1 MFSVKT
7 LMFSAALSV
16 VGLTAV
22 APEGAQAG
30 VVVKSSGPSAGQ
42 FPVGKKVDD
51 NGRITLKSGDK
62 VTVLSNGTTRV
73 ISGPGTHRVSA
84 RGSSRRAAFR
94 TLTQQRSASRARV
107 GASRGDSTMSMT
119 SPNLWWVDV
128 SQSGTMCV
136 SDLSAVRMWRP
147 GMEGA
152 STYVFASAI
161 STDHIHVSFPDG
173 QMTTAW
179 DAERM
184 PLTEGASYMITG
196 PGDGAPQEMNFAT
209 IATPPATAEALAE
222 VLIEKGCNAQ
232 LELLTETL
240 K

>member
-1 MFSVKT
+1 MFSVKN
-7 LMFSAALSV
+7 LMMSAAC
-16 VGLTAV
+16 V
-22 APEGAQAG
+22 AAAGAMIMPEAADAG
-30 VVVKSSGPSAGQ
+30 VVVKSSGPSASQ

-62 VTVLSNGTTRV
+62 VTVLSNGSTRV

-107 GASRGDSTMSMT
+107 GASRGDTVMSMT

-128 SQSGTMCV
+128 SKSGTMCV

-152 STYVFASAI
+152 STYVFASGN

-179 DAERM
+179 DAARM
-184 PLTEGASYMITG
+184 PLTEGASYTITG
-196 PGDGAPQEMNFAT
+196 PGDGEAQEMTFAT
-209 IATPPATAEALAE
+209 IASPPETPEALAE

-232 LELLTETL
+232 LELLAETL
-240 K
+240 M